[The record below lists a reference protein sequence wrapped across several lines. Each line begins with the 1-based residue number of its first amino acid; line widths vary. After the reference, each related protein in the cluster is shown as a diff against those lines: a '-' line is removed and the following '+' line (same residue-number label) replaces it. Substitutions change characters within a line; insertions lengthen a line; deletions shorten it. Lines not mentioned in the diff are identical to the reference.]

1 MQHFNQLNKCHQTH
15 TTVSVQFFKKWTVSV
30 FPRGK
35 MLMCDTD
42 RERKG
47 RKERKIKGYF
57 QK

>member
-1 MQHFNQLNKCHQTH
+1 MSPNTH
-15 TTVSVQFFKKWTVSV
+15 NCFRAVFQKSGQFLY
-30 FPRGK
+30 FPGGK
-35 MLMCDTD
+35 MLMCDID